1 MGIAAI
7 LLAAGPA
14 DALPLPP
21 ALLPWHGDET
31 LVEFQIRQIRGTG
44 IRDIVVV
51 LGCEAERIIPLVA
64 ADNVEPIVDP
74 RWAEGEASWIRV
86 GAAAVPRSTTTA
98 LLARIEEPRPASSYR
113 WLIAAQATSGM
124 SISRASAAGR
134 RDTPVIADATLL
146 TELRNLPDGR
156 GTLGALLARN
166 DRVHDAPLDGADG
179 FARISSPADYE
190 RALLMFL
197 DIA

>member
-1 MGIAAI
+1 MGTAAI

-14 DALPLPP
+14 GALPVPP
-21 ALLPWHGDET
+21 ALLQWHRDET
-31 LVEFQIRQIRGTG
+31 LVEFQVRQIAGAG
-44 IRDIVVV
+44 VRDIVVV

-86 GAAAVPRSTTTA
+86 GAAAVPRGTTAA
-98 LLARIEEPRPASSYR
+98 LLARVEEPRLASSYR
-113 WLIAAQATSGM
+113 WLINAQATSGM
-124 SISRASAAGR
+124 AIAGASPDGH

-146 TELRNLPDGR
+146 TELRNLPDGP
-156 GTLGALLARN
+156 GTLGALLTRD

-179 FARISSPADYE
+179 FGRISSRADYE
-190 RALLMFL
+190 RALSMFM